1 MPTTPGIDR
10 PRTGFDNVIT
20 IPSGECDWLSG
31 MFVGAAE
38 RRDPV
43 RVAIDDGGVKFK
55 VGNGTWTPAIGKQ
68 QQP

>member
-1 MPTTPGIDR
+1 MPATPGIDR

-31 MFVGAAE
+31 MFVGADE

-43 RVAIDDGGVKFK
+43 RVVIDDGGVKFK
-55 VGNGTWTPAIGKQ
+55 VGNGTWTPPIGRQ
-68 QQP
+68 L